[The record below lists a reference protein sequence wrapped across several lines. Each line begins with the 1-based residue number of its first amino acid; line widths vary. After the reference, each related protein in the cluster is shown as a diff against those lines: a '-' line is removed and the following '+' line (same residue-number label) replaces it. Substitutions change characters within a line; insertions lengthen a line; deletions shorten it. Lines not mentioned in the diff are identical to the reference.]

1 MPYSWKKGPYL
12 ILDTLNI
19 TCTVE
24 LCTMQTGTFVKKK
37 DKRSAF
43 WFLVDF
49 KVICTYLA
57 QDFIVWGL
65 DLMTVL
71 VYRVKSDLV
80 SSTFYQNGCEEI
92 DKCVTDQ
99 CETWR
104 NHRGK
109 QQSCVSMQL
118 LTLLLLYLCF
128 HFRPFSAFLCSKIYN
143 TENLKSEILQF
154 KIAIVYVNIF
164 HIYYILKCN

>member
-1 MPYSWKKGPYL
+1 MSFQCHILEKKGPYL
-12 ILDTLNI
+12 IWDTLNI

-24 LCTMQTGTFVKKK
+24 LCTMQPGTFVKKKK

-49 KVICTYLA
+49 KVICTYFA
-57 QDFIVWGL
+57 PDFIVWGL

-92 DKCVTDQ
+92 DKCVHPSNFPQ
-99 CETWR
+99 ISVKPEETTEE
-104 NHRGK
+104 NNSHVLACNF
-109 QQSCVSMQL
+109 SHCFYCNYVFISDHLVHFCV
-118 LTLLLLYLCF
+118 
-128 HFRPFSAFLCSKIYN
+128 
-143 TENLKSEILQF
+143 LKSIIQ
-154 KIAIVYVNIF
+154 KI
-164 HIYYILKCN
+164 